1 MVTFASLVSDEFPFT
16 IFMECVRLFI
26 KLILKKPS
34 LKLLVDIEI
43 FLSEL
48 AYSQQ

>member
-34 LKLLVDIEI
+34 LKSLVDIEI
-43 FLSEL
+43 FLSEH
-48 AYSQQ
+48 AFSQQ